1 MLGEGANC
9 KLIAW
14 AKELDNLSYG
24 WCDAI
29 RVGFPQ
35 LMNLD
40 DIRAMSSTTKPATAN
55 NSSAIDTHTPKGNSA
70 VAPGEIAIGVVIG
83 RASEHF
89 DFFVFGIAC
98 VLVFPKV
105 FFPFVDT
112 LEGMLYGFAIFSMA
126 FIARPFGTALFMNI
140 QRRWGRS
147 VKLTTSLFLL
157 GTATAGIAF
166 LPGYNTLG
174 GASIFLLAMFRVL
187 QGFALGGSWD
197 GLPSLLVLN
206 APKSK
211 RSWYGMIGQLGAPIG
226 FLIANL
232 LFLYLINS
240 VSSEDFQAW
249 AWRYPFFVAFAIN
262 VVALFARLRLVLTE
276 EYTLAL
282 EESELEPISTREMLD
297 KQGPNIFLGAFAAL
311 ASYALFHIVTIF
323 PLSWILLGES
333 QLIGNVLIIQ
343 VFGACIGIVAT
354 IASGV
359 IADRIGKRTTVSL
372 MAILIGI
379 FALFAPLLMSGTPA
393 MQDAFILIGF
403 ALLGISYGQA
413 SGTVTANFERRF
425 RYAGAAL
432 TSDFAWLFGAAFA
445 PLIALGLSVHFGLV
459 AVSLY
464 LISAVFCTLLALRIN
479 KHLEA
484 SD

>member
-1 MLGEGANC
+1 MLGEGANS

-14 AKELDNLSYG
+14 GKELDNLSYG
-24 WCDAI
+24 WLAAI
-29 RVGFPQ
+29 RVVFRYSQ
-35 LMNLD
+35 ILEVS
-40 DIRAMSSTTKPATAN
+40 RAMASTTNSSSTHDMQTPAGH
-55 NSSAIDTHTPKGNSA
+55 SS
-70 VAPGEIAIGVVIG
+70 VAPSEIAIGVVIG

-98 VLVFPKV
+98 VLVFPGV
-105 FFPFVDT
+105 FFPFASS

-166 LPGYNTLG
+166 LPGYGTLG
-174 GASIFLLAMFRVL
+174 GASIFLLAMFRIL

-206 APKSK
+206 APRAK
-211 RSWYGMIGQLGAPIG
+211 RSWYAMMGQLGAPIG

-232 LFLYLINS
+232 LFFYLINS

-276 EYTLAL
+276 EYTMAL

-333 QLIGNVLIIQ
+333 QLIGNVLIVQ

-354 IASGV
+354 ILSGV

-372 MAILIGI
+372 MAVLIAI
-379 FALFAPLLMSGTPA
+379 FALFAPLLMSGTPV

-464 LISAVFCTLLALRIN
+464 LISGAVCTLLALRIN

-484 SD
+484 VD

>member
-1 MLGEGANC
+1 MA
-9 KLIAW
+9 
-14 AKELDNLSYG
+14 
-24 WCDAI
+24 
-29 RVGFPQ
+29 
-35 LMNLD
+35 
-40 DIRAMSSTTKPATAN
+40 STT
-55 NSSAIDTHTPKGNSA
+55 NSSLAADMQTPAGHSP

-89 DFFVFGIAC
+89 DFFVFGMAC
-98 VLVFPKV
+98 VLVFPSV
-105 FFPFVDT
+105 FFPFAST

-126 FIARPFGTALFMNI
+126 FVARPFGTALFMNI

-147 VKLTTSLFLL
+147 VKLSTSLFLL

-166 LPGYNTLG
+166 LPGYDSLG
-174 GASIFLLAMFRVL
+174 GTSIFFLAIFRIL

-206 APKSK
+206 APRAK
-211 RSWYGMIGQLGAPIG
+211 RSWYAMIGQLGAPIG

-232 LFLYLINS
+232 LFFYLIRS
-240 VSSEDFQAW
+240 VSAEDFQAW

-276 EYTLAL
+276 EYTAAL
-282 EESELEPISTREMLD
+282 EESELEPISTSEMLE

-323 PLSWILLGES
+323 PLSWISLGES
-333 QLIGNVLIIQ
+333 QLIGNVLIVQ
-343 VFGACIGIVAT
+343 VFGACIGIIAT
-354 IASGV
+354 VASGI

-372 MAILIGI
+372 MAVLIGI
-379 FALFAPLLMSGTPA
+379 FALFTPMLMGGSA
-393 MQDAFILIGF
+393 VMQDTFILVGF
-403 ALLGISYGQA
+403 ALLGVSYGQA
-413 SGTVTANFERRF
+413 SGTLTANFERRF

-445 PLIALGLSVHFGLV
+445 PLIALGLSVHFGLM

-464 LISAVFCTLLALRIN
+464 LISGALCTLLALRIS
-479 KHLEA
+479 KHMEA
-484 SD
+484 AD